1 MDNHHDAPIPGSNA
15 WEAYGVRGYPSEEG
29 MNNIASSSSRNS
41 PFSGTVDDMQLLE
54 SGLYRKQ
61 YGDNMGDDYYRL
73 QAEAGKVDQ
82 RLLPLLEFFRELFV
96 RRRELFKKIF
106 PGIYDEFVEL
116 SKKVDG
122 VVAQVQEDRRYPTM
136 QRSLS
141 VGSPRTPS
149 VKRGEP
155 PLRLERFK
163 VRTVILAGSGIGKD
177 GQGSGQQGSGGS
189 K

>member
-1 MDNHHDAPIPGSNA
+1 MDDHHDSPIPGSNA
-15 WEAYGVRGYPSEEG
+15 EAYGVRGYLSDEV
-29 MNNIASSSSRNS
+29 MNNIAPSSSRNS

-61 YGDNMGDDYYRL
+61 YGDNMGDDYYRF
-73 QAEAGKVDQ
+73 QGEAGKSVDP

-116 SKKVDG
+116 SKKVNG
-122 VVAQVQEDRRYPTM
+122 VVAQVQEDRRFPTM

-155 PLRLERFK
+155 PLRIERFK
-163 VRTVILAGSGIGKD
+163 VRTVILAADGIGKD
-177 GQGSGQQGSGGS
+177 GSGQQGSGGS